1 MTRENFIKEKIREN
15 GYSIKDFAN
24 KINMPYTT
32 LLSIVNKSVGGASL
46 DNIIKIC
53 NGLEIS
59 IELLNPNIQHKN
71 NAFLYQYNTLNE
83 TGKAKADEYIED
95 LADNPKYTQ
104 PLKNNDTEFASD
116 MFESIAD
123 DIKNIIKKGN
133 VNIK

>member
-1 MTRENFIKEKIREN
+1 MTRENFIKEKIREK

-59 IELLNPNIQHKN
+59 IELLNPNMQHKN
-71 NAFLYQYNTLNE
+71 NAFLCQYNTLNE
-83 TGKAKADEYIED
+83 KGKAKADEYIED
-95 LADNPKYTQ
+95 LADNPKYTEQ
-104 PLKNNDTEFASD
+104 KPNKPTAVFHTNSTDDDSATLALQITTSKN
-116 MFESIAD
+116 
-123 DIKNIIKKGN
+123 
-133 VNIK
+133 